1 MNIVKLAT
9 ISLRNLFRNSRRT
22 LITVLVSAAGFT
34 ALAILAGYMD
44 FSFSSLKILTI
55 CKGFSAGGGIGHL
68 QIFNSA
74 GLEKEER
81 YPLQYGI
88 ADNQTVRTKIE
99 AIDRVS
105 FTMPRIEFNG
115 LISNGEKSIS
125 FLGLGV
131 DPDKEIKLT
140 EYWNAMEKKASGK
153 KMKGEA
159 YQKLKESGAN
169 GVLLGQDMAKALNA
183 GIGTDLMLMST
194 TVDGAVNVVDVTV
207 AGITPGAM
215 KSIDRYYLIASVE
228 TAQNLIQTDKVS
240 KIVVVLKETEDTND
254 AKKIIK
260 TMLGSFGGGKET
272 FSVLPWYELAEYY
285 HSVRD
290 IYNIIF
296 GFTGFVVVA
305 IVFLSCVNTM
315 LMATMERVREIGTLK
330 AIGVS
335 NGWVSLMFLFEG
347 FFIGLMSV
355 TAGIVMK
362 YVFSFIINNMEFRMP
377 PPPGMSSS
385 YLLVIY
391 PAIDVLPWISLLVIA
406 STTFSGLLTLFKIR
420 KISIVNS
427 LTHV

>member
-1 MNIVKLAT
+1 VNIVKLAN

-34 ALAILAGYMD
+34 SLAILAGYMD

-68 QIFNSA
+68 QIFNSEA
-74 GLEKEER
+74 LEKEER
-81 YPLQYGI
+81 YPMQYGI
-88 ADNQTVRTKIE
+88 ENDERIRSEIETIDN
-99 AIDRVS
+99 VS

-131 DPDKEIKLT
+131 DPEKEIQLT
-140 EYWNAMEKKASGK
+140 EYWNSMEPKKTPTK
-153 KMKGEA
+153 KMTGDV
-159 YQKLKESGAN
+159 YQKLKETGVN
-169 GVLLGQDMAKALNA
+169 GVLLGQEMAKALNA
-183 GIGTDLMLMST
+183 DIGTDLMLMST
-194 TVDGAVNVVDVTV
+194 TIDGAVNVVDVTV

-215 KSIDRYYLIASVE
+215 KSIDRYYLVSSVG
-228 TAQNLIQTDKVS
+228 TAQNLMQTDRVS
-240 KIVVVLKETEDTND
+240 KVVVVLKKTEETNT
-254 AKKIIK
+254 AKKDIESIQYRF
-260 TMLGSFGGGKET
+260 GSKNT
-272 FSVLPWYELAEYY
+272 FAVMPWNELAEYY

-330 AIGVS
+330 TIGVS
-335 NGWVSLMFLFEG
+335 NGWISLMFLFEG
-347 FFIGLMSV
+347 FFIGILSV
-355 TAGIVMK
+355 AIGLIMK
-362 YVFSFIINNMEFRMP
+362 FVFSFIINNIEFRMP

-391 PAIDVLPWISLLVIA
+391 PAIDFLPWISLLVIA

-420 KISIVNS
+420 NISIVNS
-427 LTHV
+427 LSHV